1 MSGDYIPVFQPFSPE
16 AAAISHLFILVL
28 IVCGIILAIVI
39 GMVGCGLIFFRHKPG
54 SAEPTPHFGNRKLE
68 ITWTVGP
75 ILIVV
80 WLFALTIRGM
90 GNSDP
95 AANQPPDLIVIAHQW
110 WWEVRYPQSGVVTAN
125 EIHIPVGKKLLVR
138 LESADVI
145 HDFWVPE
152 LARKIDMVPGHPN
165 HVWLEADKPGTYRG
179 ECAEFCGAEH
189 ARMRF
194 LVIAESPAQFAT
206 WQDEEKNPAADP
218 VTDSA
223 RQGLKVFTEM
233 TCVNC
238 HSIRGVSTAASAAPN
253 LTHLAGRETIAAD
266 ALANTQTNLFRWLQN
281 PQAVKPGCFM
291 PVLKLTGAQMNNLVN
306 YLEALK

>member
-1 MSGDYIPVFQPFSPE
+1 
-16 AAAISHLFILVL
+16 
-28 IVCGIILAIVI
+28 
-39 GMVGCGLIFFRHKPG
+39 
-54 SAEPTPHFGNRKLE
+54 
-68 ITWTVGP
+68 
-75 ILIVV
+75 
-80 WLFALTIRGM
+80 
-90 GNSDP
+90 
-95 AANQPPDLIVIAHQW
+95 
-110 WWEVRYPQSGVVTAN
+110 
-125 EIHIPVGKKLLVR
+125 

-165 HVWLEADKPGTYRG
+165 QIWLEADQPGTYRG

-194 LVIAESPAQFAT
+194 LVIAESPAQFAA
-206 WQDEEKNPAADP
+206 WQDEEKNSAAVP

-238 HSIRGVSTAASAAPN
+238 HSIRGASTVASAAPD

-291 PVLKLTGAQMNNLVN
+291 PTLKLTGAQMNNLVN